1 MKYGTCKHCLKQ
13 QTFAF
18 VSICDGCDELLNMA
32 TVLSVNKKWW
42 STSIQPEEVEA

>member
-32 TVLSVNKKWW
+32 AVLNMNQKRW
-42 STSIQPEEVEA
+42 STSIQPQEVEA